1 MKQEDIWLGIDHLAD
16 QVGVSP
22 ARLARMAGLDQAVF
36 SAGRRRKP
44 NGELRWPSMDSLAKV
59 LHVAGVSLGDFVNY
73 MHGDPATRSGFK
85 LPTLPLDRAAD
96 EKNYDDDGF
105 PKGVGW
111 DLVEF
116 PDVQD
121 PHCFG
126 LHIKSDQYEPV
137 YRAGDLLVC
146 APGISVRRGDRV
158 VYRFKNSVT
167 GHAGLF
173 IGTLLRQ
180 TPYTIDIAPLNG
192 GNVETIQAQHVL
204 WLTRIAWARQ

>member
-59 LHVAGVSLGDFVNY
+59 LDVAGVSLGDFVNY
-73 MHGDPATRSGFK
+73 MHGNPAARSGFK
-85 LPTLPLDRAAD
+85 LPTLSLEKAAD
-96 EKNYDDDGF
+96 EQNYDEDGF
-105 PKGVGW
+105 PTGAGW

-126 LHIKSDQYEPV
+126 LHIKSDQYAPI
-137 YRAGDLLVC
+137 YRAGDLLVW

-158 VYRFKNSVT
+158 VYRHRKDPT
-167 GHAGLF
+167 GQGGLF

-180 TPYTIDIAPLNG
+180 TPYTIDIASLVG
-192 GNVETIQAQHVL
+192 GDVETIQAQHIP

>member
-1 MKQEDIWLGIDHLAD
+1 MKQADIWLGIDHLAD

-44 NGELRWPSMDSLAKV
+44 NGDLRWPSMESLAKV
-59 LHVAGVSLGDFVNY
+59 LEVAGVSLGDFVNY
-73 MHGDPATRSGFK
+73 MHGNPATRSGFK
-85 LPTLPLDRAAD
+85 LPTLTLEKAAD
-96 EKNYDDDGF
+96 ETFYDEDGF
-105 PKGVGW
+105 PTGTGW

-126 LHIKSDQYEPV
+126 LLIQSDDFEPV
-137 YRAGDLLVC
+137 FRQGDLLVC

-158 VYRFKNSVT
+158 VYRLRNSLT
-167 GHAGLF
+167 DHGGLS

-180 TPYTIDIAPLNG
+180 TPYTMDIAPLNG
-192 GNVETIQAQHVL
+192 GDVETIQAQHISQ
-204 WLTRIAWARQ
+204 LTRIAWARQ

>member
-44 NGELRWPSMDSLAKV
+44 DGELRWPSMESLAKV
-59 LHVAGVSLGDFVNY
+59 LQVSNVSLGDFVNY
-73 MHGDPATRSGFK
+73 MHGDPSTRSGFK
-85 LPTLPLDRAAD
+85 LPTLSLDKA
-96 EKNYDDDGF
+96 ENEQNYDEDGF
-105 PKGVGW
+105 PSGTVW
-111 DLVEF
+111 DYVEF
-116 PDVQD
+116 PDLQD

-126 LHIKSDQYEPV
+126 LIVKSNQYEPV
-137 YRAGDLLVC
+137 YREGDLLVC

-158 VYRFKNSVT
+158 VYRLRNSLT
-167 GHAGLF
+167 GHGGLF

-180 TPYTIDIAPLNG
+180 TPYTIDIGPLNRD
-192 GNVETIQAQHVL
+192 NPETIQAQHIS